1 MPPFPPAFAAP
12 LLIPS
17 ARSTVNQRVD
27 AVFVLSVKTFH
38 DRIRHIEAELA
49 RHGIA
54 FEWIFEHDA
63 DELTAGE
70 IDAVFAP
77 SDLKRGHQSLVLK
90 HIETW
95 KRCVER
101 NYRRVL
107 VLEDDAVLARDFES
121 VFGAAMDEADRVDRP
136 YMVYLGCGDNKY
148 VEGARRSPTMLL
160 TPGIEL
166 PATDATVLDRRAA
179 ELRLA
184 YVARQKVTR
193 PADWLMREADAAM
206 GITQFWLREPIV
218 EQGSM
223 NGRFVSVLDDKR
235 TDRGRRWNWI
245 RFRWDRW
252 RRRTLGSTRPA
263 EARVDAGEARA
274 TVRFDIWAISL
285 ARFAAAMTAIG
296 AFVVTG
302 LASAAAGVML
312 IALLAAP
319 SRWQRL
325 KHAFWQPLGRATL
338 LLMLVLAL
346 AMLWSPLALMPA
358 LREWIG
364 WRHLAWLLCALALF
378 ESAAAKY
385 RFAALFAAA
394 ATVTAAVSIGYWLL
408 GTSIHGDPVAPYV
421 VFRNHV
427 TQGMAFAAAALFAVL
442 LALRHETGLWARRV
456 AWGAAAVLVF
466 GLVVTTPGRSGYVV
480 MAIIALALALTR
492 SGGRAR
498 IAASGAVLTALVV
511 VSLASPLVVARFE
524 RGIDELRN
532 ATQASEL
539 TSMGIRVVIWR
550 NTLELVGEA
559 PLLGHG
565 MGSFEEAYPQ
575 VAARNGTGWQAT
587 PSADPHN
594 QYLYFLAETGVV
606 GLLAFFWWL
615 AAALRQPLTG
625 EFRVAGL
632 ALLLSWCATSLF
644 SSHFK
649 AFNEGHMI
657 MMFLG
662 VLLAREA
669 DLQVPRVA
677 STAASTSS

>member
-1 MPPFPPAFAAP
+1 LKPSSRPA
-12 LLIPS
+12 
-17 ARSTVNQRVD
+17 VNQCVD

-38 DRIRHIEAELA
+38 DRIRHIESELK

-63 DELTAGE
+63 DELTAGHF
-70 IDAVFAP
+70 DAVFAP
-77 SDLKRGHQSLVLK
+77 SDMKRGHQSLVLK

-101 NYRRVL
+101 GYRRIL
-107 VLEDDAVLARDFES
+107 VFEDDAVLARDFER
-121 VFGAAMDEADRVDRP
+121 VFALAMDEADRVDRP

-148 VEGARRSPTMLL
+148 AEGARRSETMLL

-184 YVARQKVTR
+184 YLASRRITR

-235 TDRGRRWNWI
+235 TDRGRGRNWL

-252 RRRTLGSTRPA
+252 RRRTLGSTRPE
-263 EARVDAGEARA
+263 EARIDAGEARA
-274 TVRFDIWAISL
+274 AVRLDIWAVTF
-285 ARFAAAMTAIG
+285 ARIAAAMTAIG
-296 AFVVTG
+296 AFMVPG
-302 LASAAAGVML
+302 IASAAAGLMV

-325 KHAFWQPLGRATL
+325 KHAFGQPLGQATL
-338 LLMLVLAL
+338 LLAAVMGLGT
-346 AMLWSPLALMPA
+346 LWAPLDATAA

-364 WRHLAWLLCALALF
+364 WRHLAWLFLALALF
-378 ESAAAKY
+378 ETARAKTG
-385 RFAALFAAA
+385 FLALFAAA
-394 ATVTAAVSIGYWLL
+394 TTVTACVSIGAWIA
-408 GTSIHGDPVAPYV
+408 GVPVHDDPIAPYV

-427 TQGMAFAAAALFAVL
+427 TQGMAFAAGALFAVL
-442 LALRHETGLWARRV
+442 VAMRPTTGRAARTV
-456 AWGAAAVLVF
+456 AWSAAAILVF
-466 GLVVTTPGRSGYVV
+466 SIVATTPGRSGYLV
-480 MAIIALALALTR
+480 MGLIALALALTQWR
-492 SGGRAR
+492 GRAR
-498 IAASGAVLTALVV
+498 LVSTAVAVTVLAVV
-511 VSLASPLVVARFE
+511 AVASPLVLQRFE
-524 RGIDELRN
+524 RGIDELRDARN
-532 ATQASEL
+532 AREL
-539 TSMGIRVVIWR
+539 TSMGIRVVIWQ
-550 NTLELVGEA
+550 NTRELIAEA

-565 MGSFEEAYPQ
+565 TGSFERVYPRF
-575 VAARNGTGWQAT
+575 ASKNGSGWQAT

-594 QYLYFLAETGVV
+594 QYLYFLAETGVLGLAAFV
-606 GLLAFFWWL
+606 WWLLA
-615 AAALRQPLTG
+615 AVRQPVTG
-625 EFRVAGL
+625 PFRVAGL
-632 ALLLSWCATSLF
+632 ALLLAWCMTSMF

-657 MMFLG
+657 MIFLG
-662 VLLAREA
+662 VLLSRQA
-669 DLQVPRVA
+669 DLQLSRSATTVSR
-677 STAASTSS
+677 TSS